1 MCPTKSDKGKS
12 SPFKTGVIKIKSG
25 IPIEISEFKE
35 DPSPG
40 SKEER
45 PEFARIAKT
54 IKSYLTAAKELL
66 EGKYA
71 LLREVAPI
79 HMTEACKPMA
89 FVFSDG
95 ILVRYDLKPNPE
107 LKVFVGIIKEE
118 GTLEEGTLSDWA
130 PRLTDSFLHCPAQLE
145 GYDPG
150 DQMVSVTIFKV
161 SPSEKQD
168 IVKFQIF
175 AVTPLPKLKSDGTQI
190 SANRPEPVVSVRNEF
205 DLMMEGEI
213 VPEGGGSGRQFL
225 TRSRIKLPFG
235 WEAIELYPPYE
246 ADKWE
251 PSLATQWAENDL
263 LAAAMRRNLQ
273 DQQLREIDPNAQARK
288 KMAELIAHYESLLE
302 GPEEPLHQFIKK
314 NPQILCPTHDRV
326 WSKLPLGDRA
336 TDFVF
341 REPSGEYLLVELENP
356 SQLLFRKNGHQ
367 RAPLTHAIGQVAD
380 WRRYLEDNLS
390 TVQREL
396 GLDGISSNP
405 KCLIVIGRSVSLNEK
420 NKRMLVTL
428 ENMTPRLKI
437 MTFDDLLANAK
448 ATAENI
454 LGPLWD
460 VGPNTEVY
468 FRS

>member
-1 MCPTKSDKGKS
+1 MCPTKSDKGKTS
-12 SPFKTGVIKIKSG
+12 QLKTGVFKVKPG
-25 IPIEISEFKE
+25 IPIELSEFKE
-35 DPSPG
+35 DPSPY
-40 SKEER
+40 SKAER
-45 PEFARIAKT
+45 PELARIAKT

-79 HMTEACKPMA
+79 HMTEACTPVA

-107 LKVFVGIIKEE
+107 LKVFVGIIQEE
-118 GTLEEGTLSDWA
+118 GTLLDWA
-130 PRLTDSFLHCPAQLE
+130 PRLTDLFLHCPAQLE

-150 DQMVSVTIFKV
+150 DKMVSITISKV
-161 SPSEKQD
+161 SPSERQD
-168 IVKFQIF
+168 IAKFKIF
-175 AVTPLPKLKSDGTQI
+175 AVAPLPKLKSDGTQM
-190 SANRPEPVVSVRNEF
+190 SGNRPEPVFSVRNEF
-205 DLMMEGEI
+205 DLMMEGE
-213 VPEGGGSGRQFL
+213 VLAEGGGSGRKFL

-246 ADKWE
+246 ADIWE

-263 LAAAMRRNLQ
+263 LAAVIRGNLQ
-273 DQQLREIDPNAQARK
+273 DQQFREIDPNAQARK

-341 REPSGEYLLVELENP
+341 REPTGEYLLVELENP
-356 SQLLFRKNGHQ
+356 SHLLFRKDGHQ
-367 RAPLTHAIGQVAD
+367 SALLTHAIGQVAD
-380 WRRYLEDNLS
+380 WRRYLEDNLL

-405 KCLIVIGRSVSLNEK
+405 QCLIVIGRSVSLNEK
-420 NKRMLVTL
+420 NRRKLVTL
-428 ENMTPRLKI
+428 ENMMPRLKI

-460 VGPNTEVY
+460 AGPNTEVY